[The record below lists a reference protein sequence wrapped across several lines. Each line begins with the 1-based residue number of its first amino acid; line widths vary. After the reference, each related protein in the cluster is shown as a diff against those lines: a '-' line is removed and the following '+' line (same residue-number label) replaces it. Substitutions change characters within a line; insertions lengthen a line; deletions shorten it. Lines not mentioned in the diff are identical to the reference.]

1 MSQKVFDVSGF
12 TTYLRRYNT
21 LPGPDFTANVQQS
34 ALCVELLCAV
44 ETLGRFGCRMF

>member
-34 ALCVELLCAV
+34 AVARRGTEGEV
-44 ETLGRFGCRMF
+44 GFD